1 MAKDKLGRVVSTK
14 MHNTVIVAVDERVKH
29 KRYKKVLTQTKRYA
43 AHNTELDL
51 KIGDRVTIRAS
62 KPISKTKK
70 WELVNLLEKSST

>member
-1 MAKDKLGRVVSTK
+1 MFA
-14 MHNTVIVAVDERVKH
+14 
-29 KRYKKVLTQTKRYA
+29 
-43 AHNTELDL
+43 TELDL